1 MEDQI
6 MKLENKD
13 KITSLELVKEINIFR
28 EEEYKYKQENN
39 LLTEAELNR
48 GKFVELLHKTLLDI
62 IRDEFD
68 EEIAKQKILLSEY
81 KDNSGRKLPMFILT
95 LEQAKQLLIRESKY
109 VRKAV
114 IKYIEKLESEIKNL
128 QNQISLKDRL
138 LVNIINSNGE
148 LELATNLN
156 KYEMQYVKPLE
167 INLKDTQNKLEHKQN
182 VINGISNEIKLK
194 SQRQFLNEIIRM
206 KGVDKIRDRWSVLY
220 REYENHKNMNLKARI
235 ESYNIVNKP
244 KIKSKLQY
252 IDEKLNDITTL
263 YKIAVKLFESDFKD
277 NLKKYLEVL

>member
-1 MEDQI
+1 MENQI
-6 MKLENKD
+6 IKLENKD

-68 EEIAKQKILLSEY
+68 EEIAEQKILLSEY

-114 IKYIEKLESEIKNL
+114 IKYIEKLESEIKDL
-128 QNQISLKDRL
+128 QSQISLKDRL

-206 KGVDKIRDRWSVLY
+206 KGVDKIRDRWNVLY
-220 REYENHKNMNLKARI
+220 REYENHKHINLKARI
-235 ESYNIVNKP
+235 ESYNIVNKS

>member
-1 MEDQI
+1 MENQI

-28 EEEYKYKQENN
+28 EKEGNR
-39 LLTEAELNR
+39 AEL
-48 GKFVELLHKTLLDI
+48 KHSDFLKV
-62 IRDEFD
+62 IREEFE
-68 EEIAKQKILLSEY
+68 EEIGLGKISQSTY
-81 KDNSGRKLPMFILT
+81 KNSQNKEQPMFVLT
-95 LEQAKQLLIRESKY
+95 FNQAKQLLVRESRY
-109 VRKAV
+109 VRKA
-114 IKYIEKLESEIKNL
+114 IIEYIEILENEIINL
-128 QNQISLKDRL
+128 QNQISFKDRL
-138 LVNIINSNGE
+138 LINIINSNGE

-206 KGVDKIRDRWSVLY
+206 KGVDKIRDRWNVLY
-220 REYENHKNMNLKARI
+220 REYENHKHINLKARI

-244 KIKSKLQY
+244 KIKSKLQH

>member
-1 MEDQI
+1 MENQI
-6 MKLENKD
+6 IKLENKD
-13 KITSLELVKEINIFR
+13 KITSLELVKEINVFR
-28 EEEYKYKQENN
+28 KEEGDR
-39 LLTEAELNR
+39 AEL
-48 GKFVELLHKTLLDI
+48 KHSDLLKI
-62 IRDEFD
+62 IRDEFE
-68 EEIAKQKILLSEY
+68 EEINEGKISLVEY
-81 KDNSGRKLPMFILT
+81 KDKKGENRPMFELT
-95 LEQAKQLLIRESKY
+95 FNQAKQLLVRESKY

-114 IKYIEKLESEIKNL
+114 IRYIEKLENEIKDL

-167 INLKDTQNKLEHKQN
+167 NNLMETQNKLEHKQN

-206 KGVDKIRDRWSVLY
+206 KGVDKIRDRWSILY
-220 REYENHKNMNLKARI
+220 RGYENHKHINLKARI

-244 KIKSKLQY
+244 KVKSKLQY